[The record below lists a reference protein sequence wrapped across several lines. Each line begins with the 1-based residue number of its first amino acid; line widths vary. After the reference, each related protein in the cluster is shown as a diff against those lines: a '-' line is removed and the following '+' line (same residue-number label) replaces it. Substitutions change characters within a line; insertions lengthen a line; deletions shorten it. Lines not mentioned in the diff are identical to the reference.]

1 MYIQA
6 DGLIKLYFKYKPETV
21 KCIKLNKIS
30 YDDQLKRVFVI
41 YCTELSSK
49 QSMYARV
56 YI

>member
-6 DGLIKLYFKYKPETV
+6 DGLVKLYFKYKPETV

-30 YDDQLKRVFVI
+30 YDKLKRVFVI